1 MSATLHHRPMVR
13 LRLRDLSLS
22 EEFETPLTHRSGRVI
37 AFGHTR
43 PPGYWSQSGGP
54 RPRWPVVLCV
64 VDGQEMRLSPEFVVL
79 VGPERI
85 HRRTARPPLGDPR
98 WAKTLPSRALKE

>member
-1 MSATLHHRPMVR
+1 MRLVR
-13 LRLRDLSLS
+13 LRLSDLSLG
-22 EEFETPLTHRSGRVI
+22 EEFETPLTRRSGRVI

-64 VDGQEMRLSPEFVVL
+64 VGGQEMRLSPEFVVL
-79 VGPERI
+79 VGPDRI

-98 WAKTLPSRALKE
+98 WAKTLTPRSPKE